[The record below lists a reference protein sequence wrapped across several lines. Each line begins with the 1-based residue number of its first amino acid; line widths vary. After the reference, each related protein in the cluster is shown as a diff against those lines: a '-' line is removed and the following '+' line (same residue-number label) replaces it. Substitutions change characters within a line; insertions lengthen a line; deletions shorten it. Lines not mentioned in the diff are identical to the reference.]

1 MWKKIII
8 FALTTLILVG
18 TLALLWPVFSD
29 MAIEAKLQ
37 TIASDWIAEHPN
49 ISLPWYHIDGFG
61 SYYLGSENG
70 YDIFYANLG
79 HEPGSIHVDVSMDAT
94 IKDSVKDELKK
105 AAYTTEIAGNVF
117 YPAGEGELMVYC
129 KNDPVVL
136 TYNGNKI
143 SYFQTLSSL
152 YEAEKISK
160 TAVDEAAKRFYD
172 YMDIWD
178 ADSDEIK
185 YAYFKYIWY
194 TKWSVDDSYRSES
207 LRREFIRYRDR
218 LEQDGLKIPDW
229 VDE

>member
-8 FALTTLILVG
+8 FALAALILAG
-18 TLALLWPVFSD
+18 ALGLLWPMFRNI
-29 MAIEAKLQ
+29 AFEAKLQ
-37 TIASDWIAEHPN
+37 TIASDWIAEHLTS
-49 ISLPWYHIDGFG
+49 SLPWYHTDGFG

-79 HEPGSIHVDVSMDAT
+79 HEPGSIHIDGSMDAT
-94 IKDSVKDELKK
+94 IKDSVKDELEK

-117 YPAGEGELMVYC
+117 YPAGADELLVYC

-136 TYNGNKI
+136 RNNGSHFEK
-143 SYFQTLSSL
+143 LSSL
-152 YEAEKISK
+152 YEAGEISK
-160 TAVDEAAKRFYD
+160 SAVDEAAKRFYD

-178 ADSDEIK
+178 TDSDEIK
-185 YAYFKYIWY
+185 YAYFKYLWY
-194 TKWSVDDSYRSES
+194 TKWSVDDSSRSES